1 MLNKHEVSAC
11 KKILKNDKIN
21 AKFIIDNETL
31 LSLTSFDS
39 FTLNGNNV
47 EIRSGHAIYNAN
59 STPLALNYQRAIP
72 EKPSGEATNFDTK
85 YLIIIYEL
93 VKSENRTGYFKIQ
106 YNGNNP
112 ARVDINDNCFAILA
126 PLKL

>member
-1 MLNKHEVSAC
+1 MLK
-11 KKILKNDKIN
+11 
-21 AKFIIDNETL
+21 
-31 LSLTSFDS
+31 
-39 FTLNGNNV
+39 
-47 EIRSGHAIYNAN
+47 
-59 STPLALNYQRAIP
+59 
-72 EKPSGEATNFDTK
+72 KPSGEATNFDTK